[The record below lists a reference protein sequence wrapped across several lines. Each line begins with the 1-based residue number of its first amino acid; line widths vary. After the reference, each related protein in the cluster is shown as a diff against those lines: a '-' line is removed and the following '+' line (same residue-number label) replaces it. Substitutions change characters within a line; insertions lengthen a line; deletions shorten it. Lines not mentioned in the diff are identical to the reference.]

1 MRSPWA
7 HCDLLMRRSGRG
19 AVTTLDGG
27 TLWSFSLNRTA
38 SWMARPPGD
47 YQSWT
52 LRGHAL
58 RGRSTIPPSA
68 LALISTGAPSS
79 GPLPRLCCR
88 DSCSGRRT
96 NRLSLLEGAPL
107 GLKHVRAAARTRT
120 AVGPL
125 SPLVVAAEFVASMSR
140 LKQSERRPAGAI
152 IVGRCGCGPPQ
163 RRTRYL
169 GIRVLRPDDLP
180 RVFAASAATGSLV
193 WPGRSTPPGTSSTTC
208 TPIRSCRL
216 RPPRPRAVPSAI
228 SRLQPGTW
236 WAHHPCG
243 VIVRAKRICCPTDR
257 PSLRAGVVGHAPAP
271 GMVT

>member
-1 MRSPWA
+1 
-7 HCDLLMRRSGRG
+7 
-19 AVTTLDGG
+19 V
-27 TLWSFSLNRTA
+27 
-38 SWMARPPGD
+38 
-47 YQSWT
+47 
-52 LRGHAL
+52 
-58 RGRSTIPPSA
+58 
-68 LALISTGAPSS
+68 GAPI
-79 GPLPRLCCR
+79 RL
-88 DSCSGRRT
+88 
-96 NRLSLLEGAPL
+96 A
-107 GLKHVRAAARTRT
+107 HVRAWTFAWPPITP
-120 AVGPL
+120 PL
-125 SPLVVAAEFVASMSR
+125 GHRRR
-140 LKQSERRPAGAI
+140 LPSGHRRIHSHGQ
-152 IVGRCGCGPPQ
+152 GHGCRPPQ

-271 GMVT
+271 GSATYPLLLVRGEADSAADRVLARRSRSRR